1 MSHTIENFTQ
11 VTLILKDNPED
22 DGYWRTCWDL
32 SDNGYAMDELLKS
45 GNLKSGETV
54 PLSDGLLRSMLVKAQ
69 KDARGFQNTLL
80 GECSHGSEA
89 ERKRQAYGFAEIL
102 NHALCCCGTFLWWDI
117 QGKAKRARMEA
128 ENSCVQ
134 QVGSMTESYNKA
146 LLDQG

>member
-32 SDNGYAMDELLKS
+32 SNNGYAIDELLES

-69 KDARGFQNTLL
+69 KDAHGFQNTLL
-80 GECSHGSEA
+80 GERSHGSEA
-89 ERKRQAYGFAEIL
+89 ERKRQAYRFAEIL
-102 NHALCCCGTFLWWDI
+102 NHALCEGSPAYCSA
-117 QGKAKRARMEA
+117 AKP
-128 ENSCVQ
+128 N
-134 QVGSMTESYNKA
+134 
-146 LLDQG
+146 LDLSFPDFED